1 MNTEE
6 VMRLKRS
13 LTKAIEEDKILI
25 ILDIMRRFNDEVV
38 ATKELLKNTGIGV
51 FIGKQRSHH
60 NADVAKLAKDI
71 VKKWKTVLNGGFVK
85 PNPVN
90 KIVPNPKNVA
100 KQRDN
105 SREEINSPSSLKTEN
120 SQNTQS
126 NSSSPSPNNVKTN
139 NGKPYAGDR
148 TFRKDNMKGHTGYDI
163 RDKCIELLYDSL
175 AFDSSAGSDIIFN
188 CAVRIEQ
195 IVLDQFKGEPEK
207 QYRDKLRGLIS
218 NLKDKKNP
226 GLRKG
231 IVSGEI
237 PVEEFCVMSK
247 EEKKAKDREIK
258 IANLFKARSAGQTQA
273 ETNMFRCGKCGERK
287 ATYYQMQ
294 TRSADEPMTTF
305 VTCTNCNNRWKFC

>member
-6 VMRLKRS
+6 VIRLKRS
-13 LTKAIEEDKILI
+13 LNKAIDDDKIPT

-90 KIVPNPKNVA
+90 KIVPNPKNVD

-105 SREEINSPSSLKTEN
+105 SRGEINSPSSLKTES
-120 SQNTQS
+120 SQNSQS
-126 NSSSPSPNNVKTN
+126 NSSSSSPNNVKAN
-139 NGKPYAGDR
+139 NGKQYAGDR
-148 TFRKDNMKGHTGYDI
+148 TFRKDNMKGPTGYDI

-175 AFDSSAGSDIIFN
+175 AFDSTADSDIIFN
-188 CAVRIEQ
+188 CASRIEQ

-247 EEKKAKDREIK
+247 EDMASEEKKARDREIK
-258 IANLFKARSAGQTQA
+258 VANLFKARSAGQTQA
-273 ETNMFRCGKCGERK
+273 ETNMFRCGK
-287 ATYYQMQ
+287 
-294 TRSADEPMTTF
+294 
-305 VTCTNCNNRWKFC
+305 